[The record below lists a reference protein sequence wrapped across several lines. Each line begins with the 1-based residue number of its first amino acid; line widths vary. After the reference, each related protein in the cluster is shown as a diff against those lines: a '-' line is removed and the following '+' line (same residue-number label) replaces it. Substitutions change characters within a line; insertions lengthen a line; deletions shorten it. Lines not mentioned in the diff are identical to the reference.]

1 MSDLVKVAEL
11 SELVPGKA
19 KVVSVAGRE
28 LAIFNLDGRIY
39 AIDNVCLHEGGP
51 LGEGKVKGEIVT
63 CPWHLWRYNIKTG
76 ELIDEPRLKVET
88 YQVTV
93 RGQEVLVSLPES
105 RVAEEGRKIIEGMAA
120 GRATSEIAAEL
131 GLSEQETLALAQRFR
146 RAERLKW
153 LAETYLLKGELRH
166 IDLLKIPFRDLK
178 PVTYGLLDSFNNLA
192 ELL

>member
-11 SELVPGKA
+11 AELVPGKA
-19 KVVSVAGRE
+19 KVISVAGRE

-51 LGEGKVKGEIVT
+51 LGEGKVKDEIVT

-76 ELIDEPRLKVET
+76 ELVDEPRLKVET
-88 YQVTV
+88 YEVTV
-93 RGQEVLVSLPES
+93 RGSEVLVALPES

-178 PVTYGLLDSFNNLA
+178 PVTYGLLDSFNDLA